1 MRNYNSIFDNFG
13 TDLRCVVVIGAF
25 LLTPCLVVMVVLSV
39 ARALTISVLAA
50 FIISAASLLVALAGS
65 GRHKSA
71 FLSDKLNKLKR

>member
-1 MRNYNSIFDNFG
+1 
-13 TDLRCVVVIGAF
+13 
-25 LLTPCLVVMVVLSV
+25 MVVLSV